1 MKLNPLAT
9 VITVIAEQSTR
20 FDVVGFEPIEVLCG
34 CGIADEE
41 GVVLRGFEDLVGVV
55 VGEVVHGR

>member
-1 MKLNPLAT
+1 M
-9 VITVIAEQSTR
+9 ITVIAEQSTR
-20 FDVVGFEPIEVLCG
+20 FDVVGFEPMEVLCG